1 MANKKKFV
9 SLRVKLL
16 KTMILAL
23 VIAAATFVVIKEVG
37 DFLVWRYYMDEQ
49 AQKERIDGYIFDF
62 QEYVKKNKLSV
73 NNHKKISDWSRGKY
87 FDMVFYKNSSLIYAP
102 EWFEDY
108 EAETESERLDDDSW
122 FSGER
127 GFEQYLTEEARIA
140 YRRALDDILKG
151 NRSLSPVYFSDG
163 TLLVTV
169 VDYSEDLIY
178 NIIFVF
184 ALVFA
189 FAVLAIIMMLGFTR
203 LVFRVKRLA
212 QDIRLA
218 ESTNSTVSIALDG
231 DDELALLADD
241 VNSMRNSVVDN
252 MTKERQAWEAN
263 TGLITAMSH
272 DIRTPLTVM
281 LGYLDLLE
289 LQNENPDSKEYITA
303 CKENALR
310 LKRLS
315 DEMFSYFLVFGKKDV
330 DLNVDAQSVEVVGNM
345 IAEHEFLLEENGC
358 VIENSGTVGNAV
370 ILADTVYLGRVIGNI
385 FSNIDK
391 YADKNEPIY
400 IDWQIADG
408 ELVITFKNRMSD
420 KGEKAESNGIGLKT
434 CVRIMEK
441 MHGGFKSIEQ
451 DNCFIV
457 ELRLPCEKD
466 LKESE

>member
-1 MANKKKFV
+1 
-9 SLRVKLL
+9 
-16 KTMILAL
+16 MILAL
-23 VIAAATFVVIKEVG
+23 IIAASTFVIIKEVG

-49 AQKERIDGYIFDF
+49 AQEERIDEYIVDF
-62 QEYVKKNKLSV
+62 QEYVRKNKLSV

-108 EAETESERLDDDSW
+108 EAETESGRLDDDSW
-122 FSGER
+122 FSGDR
-127 GFEQYLTEEARIA
+127 GFEQYLTEEARVA
-140 YRRALDDILKG
+140 YRQALDDILKG

-178 NIIFVF
+178 SV
-184 ALVFA
+184 LFA
-189 FAVLAIIMMLGFTR
+189 FALIGAFIVLAIIMMLGFTR
-203 LVFRVKRLA
+203 LVFRVNRLA
-212 QDIRLA
+212 QDIKLA
-218 ESTNSTVSIALDG
+218 ESTNSISPIALDG
-231 DDELALLADD
+231 NDELAALADD
-241 VNSMRNSVVDN
+241 VNNMRNSVVDN

-289 LQNENPDSKEYITA
+289 LQNEDPDSKEYILA

-330 DLNVDAQSVEVVGNM
+330 DINIDNLSIDVVGNM
-345 IAEHEFLLEENGC
+345 IAEHEFLLTENGYF
-358 VIENSGTVGNAV
+358 IENSGSAENTV

-385 FSNIDK
+385 FSNIGK

-400 IDWQIADG
+400 IDWQVADG
-408 ELVITFKNRMSD
+408 NVVIAIRNRKSSKD
-420 KGEKAESNGIGLKT
+420 EYAESNGIGLKT
-434 CVRIMEK
+434 CARIMEK
-441 MHGGFKSIEQ
+441 MNGSFRAFEQ
-451 DNCFIV
+451 DSYFTV
-457 ELRLPCEKD
+457 ELKIPCDSLAEQD
-466 LKESE
+466 KE